1 MKIMGV
7 MMIDNVG
14 ARLDGLVEVAFE
26 FYNRRMTL
34 ASELPKTASAAKEP
48 RKASSVDPPFR
59 MHLSY
64 CPLIRSS
71 VFYERQVVV
80 RV

>member
-34 ASELPKTASAAKEP
+34 GSELPKTAAKEP

-64 CPLIRSS
+64 CPLIHSS
-71 VFYERQVVV
+71 VFYERQFVV

>member
-1 MKIMGV
+1 MGV

-26 FYNRRMTL
+26 FYHRRMTL
-34 ASELPKTASAAKEP
+34 ASDLPKTASAVKEP

-64 CPLIRSS
+64 CSLIRSPL
-71 VFYERQVVV
+71 FYERQVIV